1 MDKENDSR
9 GNDVEKNNYNRWL
22 GNNERN
28 QKEQHQGM
36 GSGPSIGEE
45 QWVIMERRQNCIHGR
60 KNICSKQQETQRK
73 DSTRES

>member
-28 QKEQHQGM
+28 QKEQHQEM
-36 GSGPSIGEE
+36 GSGSSIGKE
-45 QWVIMERRQNCIHGR
+45 QWVIMRRR
-60 KNICSKQQETQRK
+60 
-73 DSTRES
+73 

>member
-45 QWVIMERRQNCIHGR
+45 QWVIMRRR
-60 KNICSKQQETQRK
+60 
-73 DSTRES
+73 